1 VRCSTSS
8 IKKEDSS
15 MEHIKCKISR
25 RKEIIKMR
33 AKINE
38 IETNT
43 KTQ

>member
-1 VRCSTSS
+1 
-8 IKKEDSS
+8 

-43 KTQ
+43 KTQRSRVVALKRQK